1 VKAALIREI
10 GGLPEVGETD
20 PPERDSGRALV
31 EIHAVSL
38 NPIDIALATGKHYLG
53 PPKTPYI
60 PGSEGVGVVLEAG
73 SLDAGVRVYI
83 SDDGLGG
90 RGRNGTLGACATV
103 VEEEALLLPD
113 GVSDEL
119 AVACGTAG
127 LAGWLPVVWRAE
139 VGSDDR
145 VLVLGCTGTVGLSAI
160 QAARIKGAE
169 RIVAAGRRPDR
180 LETATAAGADAVVRL
195 DEPDLAAA
203 LKEAAGGDGPTLIID
218 PLWGEPLVAATEAAA
233 PGARIVQIGQSA
245 GQEATLASGVVRGKQ
260 LEIYG
265 YSNFVVPAETRRAAY
280 AELVSYAA
288 EGEISFPIET
298 YPLEQVSEAWERQ
311 AGGPGAKLVVRLGS
325 RP

>member
-10 GGLPEVGETD
+10 GGLPELAEAD
-20 PPERDSGRALV
+20 APIRDSSRALV

-53 PPKTPYI
+53 PPKTPYV
-60 PGSEGVGVVLEAG
+60 PGSEGVGVIVEAE
-73 SLDAGVRVYI
+73 SLDAGTRVYV

-90 RGRNGTLGACATV
+90 RGRDGTLGELATV
-103 VEEEALLLPD
+103 AEEEALPLPE

-127 LAGWLPVVWRAE
+127 LAGWLPVVWRARA
-139 VGSDDR
+139 GPGDR
-145 VLVLGCTGTVGLSAI
+145 VLVLGCTGAVGLSAI

-169 RIVAAGRRPDR
+169 RIVAAGRRPER
-180 LETATAAGADAVVRL
+180 LDTAKEVGADAVVRL

-203 LKEAAGGDGPTLIID
+203 LKEAAGGDGPSVIID
-218 PLWGEPLVAATEAAA
+218 PLWGDPLVAATEAAA

-245 GQEATLASGVVRGKQ
+245 GPSATLASGVVRGKQ

-280 AELVSYAA
+280 LELVSHAA
-288 EGEISFPIET
+288 RGEVALPTET
-298 YPLEQVSEAWERQ
+298 YPLDDIAAAWERQ
-311 AGGPGAKLVVRLGS
+311 ANGPGSKLVVRVQ
-325 RP
+325 